1 MNTKIMDESVE
12 LRTFK
17 QAMDVLIRFYD
28 GYKTKYTKDGAS
40 RFEKAPQFTL
50 LVQRCTNWAVRANLI
65 SKQNTDIDQMKTVDV
80 HYQYVRLMA
89 LYKAVA

>member
-1 MNTKIMDESVE
+1 MNTKMMEESVE

-28 GYKTKYTKDGAS
+28 GYKTKYTKNGVS

-65 SKQNTDIDQMKTVDV
+65 SKQNIDQMKTVDV

-89 LYKAVA
+89 LYKAIA